1 MIRRLVLINAVPGAV
16 LQEGEGQERPAGY
29 YQRFGVTGTT
39 EEEILAVIRDY
50 LRKDLASKI
59 IEVENQGEPDFEN
72 LDAEIRGRVGNV
84 QNPGI
89 WYVSGRAFYMKKD
102 GGSRRSGGADIQVH

>member
-1 MIRRLVLINAVPGAV
+1 M
-16 LQEGEGQERPAGY
+16 LQEVEGQERPAGY

-84 QNPGI
+84 
-89 WYVSGRAFYMKKD
+89 GRLSIKLCLRPLQKVPSNLA
-102 GGSRRSGGADIQVH
+102 